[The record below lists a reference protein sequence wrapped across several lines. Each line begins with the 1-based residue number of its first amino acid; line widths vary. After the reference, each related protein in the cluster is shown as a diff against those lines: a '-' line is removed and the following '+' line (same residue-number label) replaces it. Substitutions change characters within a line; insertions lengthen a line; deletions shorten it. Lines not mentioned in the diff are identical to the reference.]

1 MSSSD
6 VRAIVI
12 GHGDF
17 AAGIASAVAQITGRD
32 DQLIAMTNRGLSAD
46 AIESAI
52 AAAADTDD
60 VRVIFTD
67 LPGGSATIA
76 ARRVIR
82 QRPGVTL
89 VAGANLAVLL
99 DYVMSSETDPR
110 AAALHAAERG
120 RTAIAIVGGGDG
132 R

>member
-1 MSSSD
+1 MSSSEP
-6 VRAIVI
+6 RAIVV

-17 AAGIASAVAQITGRD
+17 AAGITSAVAQITGKG
-32 DQLIAMTNRGLSAD
+32 DQLIPMSNRGLSAD

-52 AAAADTDD
+52 AAATDADD
-60 VRVIFTD
+60 VLVIFTD
-67 LPGGSATIA
+67 LPAGSATVA

-82 QRPGVTL
+82 TRPGLTL
-89 VAGANLAVLL
+89 VAGTNLAVLL
-99 DYVMSSETDPR
+99 DFLMSPEPDQR
-110 AAALHAAERG
+110 AAAIRAAERG

>member
-1 MSSSD
+1 MSNRD

-17 AAGIASAVAQITGRD
+17 ATGIVSAVAQITGRD
-32 DQLIAMTNRGLSAD
+32 TSLLTMSNRGLSGE
-46 AIESAI
+46 AIEEAL
-52 AAAADTDD
+52 AAATRESGA
-60 VRVIFTD
+60 RVIFTD

-82 QRPGVTL
+82 SREALTL
-89 VAGANLAVLL
+89 VAGVSLAVLL
-99 DYVMSSETDPR
+99 DFVMNEDPDPR
-110 AAALHAAERG
+110 AAARHAAERG
-120 RTAIAIVGGGDG
+120 KSAITVIGGGDG

>member
-1 MSSSD
+1 MSNRD

-17 AAGIASAVAQITGRD
+17 ATGIVSAVAQITGRD
-32 DQLIAMTNRGLSAD
+32 TSLLTMSNRGLSGE
-46 AIESAI
+46 AIEEAL
-52 AAAADTDD
+52 AAAARESGA
-60 VRVIFTD
+60 RVIFTD

-82 QRPGVTL
+82 SREDLTL
-89 VAGANLAVLL
+89 VAGVSLAVLL
-99 DYVMSSETDPR
+99 DFVMNEDPDPR
-110 AAALHAAERG
+110 AAARHAAERG
-120 RTAIAIVGGGDG
+120 KSAITVIGGGDG

>member
-1 MSSSD
+1 MSNRD

-17 AAGIASAVAQITGRD
+17 ATGIVSAVAQITGRD
-32 DQLIAMTNRGLSAD
+32 TSLLTMSNRGLSGE
-46 AIESAI
+46 AIEEAL
-52 AAAADTDD
+52 AAAARESGA
-60 VRVIFTD
+60 RVIFTD

-82 QRPGVTL
+82 SREALTL
-89 VAGANLAVLL
+89 VAGVSLAVLL
-99 DYVMSSETDPR
+99 DFVMNEDPDPR
-110 AAALHAAERG
+110 AAARHAAERG
-120 RTAIAIVGGGDG
+120 KSAITVIGGGDG